1 MSEIVDSLSVVRPL
15 PEAAPRA
22 RSEQQVHG
30 AGWRITVLSDGVF
43 RIERSADGGFEDRA
57 STFAI
62 RRDLPPAEF
71 GVERVGDGVVVT
83 TARARLRYDGGEFSA
98 SGLVVEILGS
108 DSGRWRYGDEPRDLG
123 GTARTLDDVDG
134 RADLEPGVVSRD
146 GIGVVDDSTSFLFE
160 DDGWVGSRVP
170 GRSDLYVFAFGRDYT
185 DAVGDLYRVSGRPM
199 RLPRW
204 ALGNWWSRYHPYSDE
219 SYLALMDRFDEERI
233 PFSVAVIDMDWHRVD
248 SVPKRFGSSWTG
260 YSWEPTLFPDP
271 AAFLGAL
278 HERGLRTT
286 LNLHPA
292 DGVRAFED
300 AYPAMARA
308 LGVDPDTEQ
317 PIPFDPT
324 DPAFLK
330 AYFAELHHP
339 LEKQGVDFWWIDW
352 QQGRTSGMPGVDPL
366 WVLNHFHHLDAARD
380 GKPGMTFSRY
390 AGPGSHRYAVG
401 FSGDAVVSWESL
413 DFQPEFTATAA
424 NIGYGWWSHD
434 IGGHTRGVRDD
445 ELATR
450 WVQFG
455 VFSPIMRLHSAN
467 NPFIR
472 KEPWVFPPEHRTA
485 MDDALRFRHRMVPYL
500 HTMNHRAAA
509 GVPLVRPMYHLEPR
523 RQEAYEVPNQ
533 YAFGSELLVA
543 PVTTPRDAASLR
555 GRVKVWLPEG
565 LWTDIFTDAVYQGG
579 RTVEMHRTLGSVPAL
594 LRGGGILPLDGGDEL
609 DATRNPEALE
619 VLVAPGASGE
629 FVLAE
634 DLEGGVGSGVGGY
647 AEGAGAG
654 GAGTNGFAGADG
666 AGGAGDGF
674 AGADG
679 AGSAGTDGFA
689 GANGV
694 GAVAGPAARTSLTW
708 DRERGEFRIEPARG
722 DASALPAQRQWTL
735 TFLAARPEGSVT
747 VNGTVVPVDGVDGRW
762 SVTAS
767 AAPTA
772 EVVVRVDGGPLR
784 VGTDRTEAARVI
796 LESAQS
802 ANPEKLAAWDIV
814 SSARSAAEKI
824 AELSAVDLP
833 AQVRAALVEQLAAV
847 TPEA

>member
-43 RIERSADGGFEDRA
+43 RVERSADGGFEDRA

-62 RRDLPPAEF
+62 RRDLPPADF
-71 GVERVGDGVVVT
+71 AVERVGDGVVLT

-98 SGLVVEILGS
+98 SGLVVEILGR
-108 DSGRWRYGDEPRDLG
+108 DSGRWRYGEPTWDLG

-146 GIGVVDDSTSFLFE
+146 GIGVVDDSASFLFE

-170 GRSDLYVFAFGRDYT
+170 GRQDLYVFAFGREYT
-185 DAVGDLYRVSGRPM
+185 DAVRDLYRVSGHPM

-219 SYLALMDRFDEERI
+219 SYLALMDRFAAEGI

-248 SVPKRFGSSWTG
+248 SVPERFGSSWTG

-308 LGVDPDTEQ
+308 LGVDPDTER

-324 DPAFLK
+324 DPAFLQ
-330 AYFAELHHP
+330 AYFRELHHP
-339 LEKQGVDFWWIDW
+339 LEEQGVDFWWIDW
-352 QQGRTSGMPGVDPL
+352 QQGRTSGTAGVDPL

-413 DFQPEFTATAA
+413 AFQPEFTATAA

-472 KEPWVFPPEHRTA
+472 KEPWVFPPEHRAA
-485 MDDALRFRHRMVPYL
+485 MEDALRFRHRMVPYL

-523 RQEAYEVPNQ
+523 RADAYRVPNQ
-533 YAFGSELLVA
+533 YAFGSELVVA
-543 PVTTPRDAASLR
+543 PITSPRDAASLR
-555 GRVKVWLPEG
+555 GSVRVWLPEG

-594 LRGGGILPLDGGDEL
+594 LREGGILPLDAGPDL

-629 FVLAE
+629 FVLVEDAE
-634 DLEGGVGSGVGGY
+634 DGASGPVGGVAGVALDDAASVDGAASIGG
-647 AEGAGAG
+647 ASAAGAG
-654 GAGTNGFAGADG
+654 
-666 AGGAGDGF
+666 
-674 AGADG
+674 
-679 AGSAGTDGFA
+679 
-689 GANGV
+689 
-694 GAVAGPAARTSLTW
+694 PATTATLRW
-708 DRERGEFRIEPARG
+708 DRERGEFRVEPVRG
-722 DASALPAQRQWTL
+722 DATAVPAHREWTV
-735 TFLAARPEGSVT
+735 TFLAGLPEGPVT
-747 VNGTVVPVDGVDGRW
+747 VNGAVVAVDGVDGRW
-762 SVTAS
+762 SVQVS
-767 AAPTA
+767 APPTA
-772 EVVVRVDGGPLR
+772 EIVVRVEGGPLR
-784 VGTDRTEAARVI
+784 IGSDRTEAARVI

-802 ANPEKLAAWDIV
+802 SNPEKLEAWDIV
-814 SSARSAAEKI
+814 SSTRTVAEKL

-833 AQVRAALVEQLAAV
+833 DSVRAALVEQLAAV
-847 TPEA
+847 DPTHA